1 MASSGPPTDTSAASH
16 SPLPLLTLSV
26 GSANETPIAP
36 VLYSSGIV
44 KIFHPALTK
53 VPFLTLRAFP
63 TPQQSSAVGVLL
75 GIVLD
80 ACAVIA
86 YNKSG
91 YLLMSAAPPQ
101 LVDASNPDA
110 LLPPGEYMFFV
121 GKPEQR

>member
-1 MASSGPPTDTSAASH
+1 M
-16 SPLPLLTLSV
+16 V
-26 GSANETPIAP
+26 Q
-36 VLYSSGIV
+36 V
-44 KIFHPALTK
+44 FHPALTN
-53 VPFLTLRAFP
+53 VPFLILHAFP
-63 TPQQSSAVGVLL
+63 TPPQSPVAGVLL
-75 GIVLD
+75 GVVLD

-110 LLPPGEYMFFV
+110 LLPPGEYTFFV